1 MRRNSVRLG
10 HDPSQRKNNFTLTI
24 LLAEQ
29 LAMRA
34 KTGDAQEAGAD
45 MAFAITRPFCH
56 ERVISQTRIRR
67 GGERFKDRNK
77 LGV

>member
-1 MRRNSVRLG
+1 
-10 HDPSQRKNNFTLTI
+10 
-24 LLAEQ
+24 
-29 LAMRA
+29 MRA

-56 ERVISQTRIRR
+56 ERVISQTRIWRG
-67 GGERFKDRNK
+67 GGERFKDCNK